1 MTPRGV
7 LRGPTVRALLK
18 SYILVG
24 LALIVVGIV
33 VFSLGLNADV
43 ERQSR
48 LTTRLLADLA
58 AERLLSE
65 NPSQLQ
71 QLKEALDALAVP
83 VILTDA
89 SGRPVFWNANQVGI
103 PLPSDPSIFER
114 DDPLAPHDPVLAE
127 LMAKVKIFDARR
139 SPLPVRAPDGG
150 PVLFYL
156 HYGESELSR
165 RLTVMPLLEAA
176 LIVAFMG
183 VALFAFRNLKRSE
196 ERSLWVGMAKE
207 TAHQMGTPLTS
218 MSGWLA
224 LLAEDEG
231 RKPPEAPPSST
242 LEGVGIDRQQVL
254 AELQRDHQRLAKVSA
269 RFSQIGSRPKL
280 VSARVDE
287 LVESACAYFDRRLPH
302 LKKHVTIVTEVE
314 ETPLAPINPDLLEW
328 ALENL
333 IKNALDAIDKDPG
346 LVKVACRYDPRTLSV
361 VITVTDNGKGMSAAV
376 QRRIFSPGFSTREG
390 GWGLG
395 LVLVRRIIDE
405 YHGGKVDVAWSEPGR
420 GSTLRVRL
428 KTR

>member
-1 MTPRGV
+1 MSPRGV
-7 LRGPTVRALLK
+7 LKGPTVRALLK

-24 LALIVVGIV
+24 LALIVIAIV
-33 VFSLGLNADV
+33 VFSLDLTASV
-43 ERQSR
+43 EEQAQ

-65 NPSQLQ
+65 NPD
-71 QLKEALDALAVP
+71 QLKELKESLDVLAVP

-89 SGRPVFWNANQVGI
+89 AGRPVFWNANQVGI
-103 PLPSDPSIFER
+103 PLP
-114 DDPLAPHDPVLAE
+114 DDPGVLQKDDPRNPVDPVMAE
-127 LMAKVKIFDARR
+127 LVEKVRSFDQRR
-139 SPLPVRAPDGG
+139 SPLPVYGPQGG
-150 PVLFYL
+150 PALFYL
-156 HYGESELSR
+156 HYGESNITR
-165 RLTVMPLLEAA
+165 RLTVMPMLEAV

-183 VALFAFRNLKRSE
+183 VALVAFRNLKRSE

-224 LLAEDEG
+224 LLE
-231 RKPPEAPPSST
+231 EAAAGSSSSGSSA
-242 LEGVGIDRQQVL
+242 LEGAGVDHGQVL
-254 AELQRDHQRLAKVSA
+254 GELKKDHQRLAKVSA

-287 LVESACAYFDRRLPH
+287 LVRSACTYFDRRLPH
-302 LKKHVTIVTEVE
+302 LKTHVRMVTEIE

-333 IKNALDAIDKDPG
+333 IKNALDAIDKDAG
-346 LVKVACRYDPRTLSV
+346 LVKVGCHYDPKDLEV

-376 QRRIFSPGFSTREG
+376 QRRIFSPGFSTRKG

-395 LVLVRRIIDE
+395 LVLVRRIVDE
-405 YHGGKVDVAWSEPGR
+405 YHGGKVEVAWSEPGR
-420 GSTLRVRL
+420 GSTFRVRL

>member
-1 MTPRGV
+1 MPSAV

-18 SYILVG
+18 SYLLLG
-24 LALIVVGIV
+24 LAVIVLAIV
-33 VFSLGLNADV
+33 VFSLRLNQAV
-43 ERQSR
+43 ERQAG

-65 NPSQLQ
+65 NPNQLRE
-71 QLKEALDALAVP
+71 LREAMDELSVP

-89 SGRPVFWNANQVGI
+89 AGLPVFWNASQVGI
-103 PLPSDPSIFER
+103 PLPENPDEFQNEDPR
-114 DDPLAPHDPVLAE
+114 NPRDPVLVR
-127 LMAKVKIFDARR
+127 LLSKVEEFDRHGQ
-139 SPLPVRAPDGG
+139 PLSVADPKGG
-150 PVLFYL
+150 TLFYL
-156 HYGESELSR
+156 HYGENELSR

-183 VALFAFRNLKRSE
+183 VALVAFRNLKRSE

-224 LLAEDEG
+224 LLGEKDEEG
-231 RKPPEAPPSST
+231 ALATDGSSSS
-242 LEGVGIDRQQVL
+242 IDRRQVL
-254 AELQRDHQRLAKVSA
+254 GELERDHQRLAKVSD

-280 VSARVDE
+280 VSARVDH
-287 LVESACAYFDRRLPH
+287 LVENACAYFHRRLPH
-302 LKKHVTIVTEVE
+302 LKSHVELISSVE
-314 ETPLAPINPDLLEW
+314 ETPLAPVNPELLEW

-333 IKNALDAIDKDPG
+333 IKNALDAIDKDRG
-346 LVKVACRYDPRTLSV
+346 LVRVSCRYDPDDLNL
-361 VITVTDNGKGMSAAV
+361 VITVTDNGKGMTPAV

-395 LVLVRRIIDE
+395 LVLVKRIVDE
-405 YHGGKVDVAWSEPGR
+405 YHGGSIDVAWTEPGQ
-420 GSTLRVRL
+420 GSTLRIKL